1 MMIKD
6 SMELSLLVDFQDFQR
21 ASNCTDEIG
30 IGPNNVWP
38 CQRKKEPKRKSLCHL
53 CVLLQ
58 PLTVDSSVIG
68 FRLVDFL
75 SENIIVGSHGVPD
88 PPSLAKFSNM
98 CHFRHFLRVPRK
110 TWPSKRCK
118 IQRYKMFIDSKPKG
132 KPL

>member
-88 PPSLAKFSNM
+88 PPSFALMAFTQCTSMSELKFDSG
-98 CHFRHFLRVPRK
+98 VPLGGQ
-110 TWPSKRCK
+110 
-118 IQRYKMFIDSKPKG
+118 I
-132 KPL
+132 